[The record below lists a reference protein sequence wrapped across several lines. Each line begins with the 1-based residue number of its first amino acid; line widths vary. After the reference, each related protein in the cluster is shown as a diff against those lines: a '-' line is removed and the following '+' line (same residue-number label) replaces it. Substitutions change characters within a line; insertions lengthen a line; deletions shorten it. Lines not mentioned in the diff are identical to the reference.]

1 MLPRGSDVPLGAEFL
16 RQGEKTGA
24 AARQGK
30 EAIARQAPST
40 GFEPVTLDL
49 GGPCSV
55 P

>member
-1 MLPRGSDVPLGAEFL
+1 MPLRGSGVPLGAEFP
-16 RQGEKTGA
+16 
-24 AARQGK
+24 RQGK
-30 EAIARQAPST
+30 EASAAARQAPST